1 MANWTSLRFL
11 DLSNNHFSGN
21 VQSQL
26 SGLKSLEFLSLSNNA
41 FLDPITFS
49 SFSNLSNL
57 KFLLSDNIK
66 IAFETNSHTRV
77 PTFQLRLFWLSKCS
91 FNGLNTTLPTFLHYQ
106 YDLREIVL
114 SHNNLSGTFPTWL
127 LENNT
132 RLRVLLLRNNSFT
145 GSFLVPYEHYLH
157 PNIKEIDISSNNLQG
172 PILTNFGLIFPNLQ
186 YLNMADNT
194 FHGSIPSSFGNWGSL
209 WHLDLSKNN

>member
-1 MANWTSLRFL
+1 MSLSNNHFEGILPSCMANWISLQLL

-77 PTFQLRLFWLSKCS
+77 PTFQLRFFSLSRCS

-106 YDLREIVL
+106 YNLRELNI
-114 SHNNLSGTFPTWL
+114 SDNNLKGKFPTWL

-132 RLRVLLLRNNSFT
+132 RLEVLILRNNSFT
-145 GSFLVPYEHYLH
+145 GFFLVPDRLH
-157 PNIKEIDISSNNLQG
+157 PNITEIDISSNFLQG
-172 PILTNFGLIFPNLQ
+172 PIPTNLGLIFPNLE
-186 YLNMADNT
+186 YLNMADN
-194 FHGSIPSSFGNWGSL
+194 SFQGDRKSVV
-209 WHLDLSKNN
+209 